1 MRIEECLKEARPGI
15 ELLQELNKQIS
26 LQPLADLDTTS
37 APNVSM
43 TDRASNQMHASLKQL
58 SMPLPL
64 PQPPNIAIQHTGE
77 TDVVGGI
84 VITKD
89 PPLNTAAILKKR
101 KSRRK
106 CGSM

>member
-43 TDRASNQMHASLKQL
+43 TDRASNQMHASLKQP
-58 SMPLPL
+58 SMPL
-64 PQPPNIAIQHTGE
+64 PNIAIQHTGE

-101 KSRRK
+101 KPRRK